1 MRFARTIAICLGLTG
16 LAACDMI
23 GAEPNVAANAT
34 NAASA
39 APAQPAGAPP
49 SLSAP
54 APAPEPDLEGARVLI
69 GQLYMPYT
77 RGEIPRVGNVYT
89 PQLAAAIARQSD
101 DETGLGYDPFCQC
114 QDFGEFSYT
123 IHSVE
128 RVEGGAL
135 ARIGIDNFGE
145 ARVIAL
151 RLAYRDGAWL
161 VADIGEGA
169 ESLLNGR

>member
-16 LAACDMI
+16 LMACDMI
-23 GAEPNVAANAT
+23 GAEANVAANAT
-34 NAASA
+34 NAATA

-54 APAPEPDLEGARVLI
+54 APRPEPDLEGARVLI

-77 RGEIPRVGNVYT
+77 RGEIPRTGNVYT
-89 PQLAAAIARQSD
+89 PELRAAIARQSD

-114 QDFGEFSYT
+114 QDFGEFSYA
-123 IHSVE
+123 IQSVE
-128 RVEGGAL
+128 REEGGAR

-151 RLAYRDGAWL
+151 RLAYRNGAWL

>member
-1 MRFARTIAICLGLTG
+1 MRFARHIAICLGLSG
-16 LAACDMI
+16 LMACDMI
-23 GAEPNVAANAT
+23 GADANVAGDAT
-34 NAASA
+34 NVANA
-39 APAQPAGAPP
+39 APAPPVGAPP
-49 SLSAP
+49 ALSAP
-54 APAPEPDLEGARVLI
+54 APVPEPDLEGARVLI

-77 RGEIPRVGNVYT
+77 RDEIPQVGNVYT

-128 RVEGGAL
+128 RVAGGA
-135 ARIGIDNFGE
+135 RVRVGIDNFGE

-151 RLAYRDGAWL
+151 RLAFRDGAWL